1 MIKDGLEY
9 LIGNTPIVKLK
20 SIRNSNVYIKL
31 EFFNLGGSVKSRVA
45 YSMLQEAQKNGSL
58 KNKTILEASGGNTA
72 IGLATFSNFFE
83 YKLKLVIPDNF
94 SLKKIE
100 QLKLHGADIIL
111 SNHKL
116 GNNSHIQ
123 KARELKQEQK
133 DLLYIDQFS
142 NSANVKT
149 HYFNTAGEITKEFSN
164 VDYFLTGIG
173 SGGTITGVGKR
184 LKEEFNTK
192 IIAVMPTGY
201 DIVNQK
207 FISHKIQG
215 IGIGLI
221 PNILDLNIIDDY
233 IYVDYE
239 EILEILLQIMHVEGL
254 FLGIS
259 ALANIVASKKLSEKI
274 SNDKIVVTI
283 AQDSGDSYIENYTKD
298 YNDYKNNN

>member
-1 MIKDGLEY
+1 MIKDDLEC
-9 LIGNTPIVKLK
+9 LIGNTPITKLK
-20 SIRNSNVYIKL
+20 SIKNSNIYIKL
-31 EFFNLGGSVKSRVA
+31 EFLNLGGSIKSRVA
-45 YSMLQEAQKNGSL
+45 YSMLKEAQKNYSL

-83 YKLKLVIPDNF
+83 YDLKLVIPNNY
-94 SLKKIE
+94 SRKKIE
-100 QLKLHGADIIL
+100 QLKLYGADVIL

-123 KARELKQEQK
+123 KARELEQQQK
-133 DLLYIDQFS
+133 DLLYIDQTS
-142 NSANVKT
+142 NNANVKT
-149 HYFNTAGEITKEFSN
+149 HYFNTAGEIIKEFSN

-207 FISHKIQG
+207 FIPHKIQG
-215 IGIGLI
+215 IGIGLV

-239 EILEILLQIMHVEGL
+239 EILEILPQVMHEDGL
-254 FLGIS
+254 FVGIS
-259 ALANIVASKKLSEKI
+259 ALANIVASKKLSKKI
-274 SNDKIVVTI
+274 SKDKIVVTI
-283 AQDSGDSYIENYTKD
+283 AQDSGDSYIEYYTKD
-298 YNDYKNNN
+298 YHEHKNNK